1 MPRLRHAEPEKRLP
15 LFWRVFLANAA
26 ILLGAWMIL
35 AFSPAKVVSPLV
47 GTVEGFAGV
56 AGLSAMLVLNL
67 VLMRRALA
75 PLERLSALMRR
86 IDPLRP
92 GHRISIPPAASAEVV
107 ELSRAFNE
115 MLERIERER
124 RESAR
129 RALRAQEAER
139 RRLARELHDEIG
151 QTLTGLV
158 LELEYAVKTA
168 PPELASYLSG
178 TREDAR
184 SSLEDVR
191 RVARRLRPE
200 ALDDLGLRSALTNL
214 CDRVADHAGFG
225 VVRRIASDLPDLS
238 DEAELV
244 VYRVAQES
252 LTNAA
257 RHSGAANVELDL
269 TPQNGGVV
277 LRVVDDGRGMPAS
290 DFEGAGITGMRER
303 AILVDAELRFGRS
316 ERGGVSVELSVPGS
330 ESS

>member
-1 MPRLRHAEPEKRLP
+1 MRRAHRPAEKRLP
-15 LFWRVFLANAA
+15 MFWRVFLGNAA
-26 ILLGAWMIL
+26 ILLGAWSFL

-56 AGLSAMLVLNL
+56 VGLSTMLVLNL
-67 VLMRRALA
+67 VLMRRSLA
-75 PLERLSALMRR
+75 PLERLSTLMRR

-92 GHRISIPPAASAEVV
+92 GERVSIPQAASAEVA

-168 PPELASYLSG
+168 PPELAEYLSG
-178 TREDAR
+178 TREGAR
-184 SSLEDVR
+184 DSLEDVR

-214 CDRVADHAGFG
+214 CDRVADHAGFD
-225 VVRRIASDLPDLS
+225 VERRIAPQLPRLS

-257 RHSGAANVELDL
+257 RHSGAKRVQLDL
-269 TPQNGGVV
+269 APSNGGVL
-277 LRVVDDGRGMPAS
+277 LRVVDDGCGLDANS
-290 DFEGAGITGMRER
+290 EGAGITGMRER
-303 AILVDAELRFGRS
+303 ALLVGAGLRIDAS
-316 ERGGVSVELSVPGS
+316 DTGGVAVELAVPGS
-330 ESS
+330 EST

>member
-1 MPRLRHAEPEKRLP
+1 MVDAPDHLPRRRMP

-26 ILLGAWMIL
+26 ILLSAWMIL
-35 AFSPAKVVSPLV
+35 AFSPARVVSPLI

-56 AGLSAMLVLNL
+56 VGLSAMLVLNI
-67 VLMRRALA
+67 VLMRRALG
-75 PLERLSALMRR
+75 PVERLSALMRR

-92 GHRISIPPAASAEVV
+92 GQRVSIPAAASAEVI

-115 MLERIERER
+115 MLGRIERER

-129 RALRAQEAER
+129 RALRAQEDER
-139 RRLARELHDEIG
+139 RRLSRELHDEIG

-168 PPELASYLSG
+168 PPDLAAYLSG
-178 TREDAR
+178 TREGAR
-184 SSLEDVR
+184 GSLEDVR

-200 ALDDLGLRSALTNL
+200 ALDDLGLRSAVTNL
-214 CDRVADHAGFG
+214 CERAAEHSGFRVT
-225 VVRRIASDLPDLS
+225 RRIAPDLPRLS

-257 RHSGAANVELDL
+257 RHSDAANVQLELL
-269 TPQNGGVV
+269 PRHGGVL
-277 LRVVDDGRGMPAS
+277 LRVADDGCGIAPGRG
-290 DFEGAGITGMRER
+290 EGAGITGMRER
-303 AILVDAELRFGRS
+303 AILVGAELTIAPS
-316 ERGGVSVELSVPGS
+316 AAGGTCVELAVPGA